1 MTSLRDRILCIL
13 AAGPMTNAQLASFLG
28 ARATYVQ
35 RLTAEMK
42 QDGLLRHA
50 GVVAR
55 GTGKGGRPH
64 AFLARA

>member
-1 MTSLRDRILCIL
+1 MTSLRERILCLL

-28 ARATYVQ
+28 ATSHYVQ

-42 QDGLLRHA
+42 QEGLVRHT
-50 GVVAR
+50 GVVPR

-64 AFLARA
+64 AFLVLV